1 MTKGG
6 GWYLQSGRACPS
18 RLLGDGNLPP
28 KCPSAYLQSGW
39 EAGRWV
45 SMAPCPSAYLQ
56 SGWEAGR
63 WVAASSNP
71 LRPRFVLSSPCAKIR
86 RDRCTGIAGCDF
98 QADSDW
104 RGMRFYEFDLV
115 DILHHARAQRFNR
128 TAVSATE
135 KGKGQIIRFS

>member
-6 GWYLQSGRACPS
+6 GQYLQSGRACPS
-18 RLLGDGNLPP
+18 GLLGDGNLPP

-45 SMAPCPSAYLQ
+45 AMAPCPSAYLQ

-86 RDRCTGIAGCDF
+86 RDRCSGIAGCDF

-104 RGMRFYEFDLV
+104 RGMRGDRPVMGKRRPESIITMREFIVTDSEN
-115 DILHHARAQRFNR
+115 QF
-128 TAVSATE
+128 
-135 KGKGQIIRFS
+135 